1 MNSVKPRSRAS
12 IMALGII
19 SAFAIIIVRLFWLQV
34 LNAQKYKALAN
45 NEQMKQ
51 YEIPASRGLIY
62 AMNGN
67 KTSKLVMN
75 ETVYTLFI
83 DPQEYNK
90 NKKDEIIST
99 LKQVAGGNLVAGFE
113 KLFDKDNRYQV
124 LGKKLSRTQAEKIKD
139 KKYSGIGFTPETR
152 RVYPEGTLA
161 SQILG
166 FVNSSG
172 GNYGI
177 ETSFNKQ
184 LTGKNGTLKTTT
196 DVFGNSLM
204 IGSNDVDIP
213 AQNGENILLSIDR
226 NIQAKTEKVLKTKM
240 SEFGI
245 KNGSAVIVDP
255 SNGKVLAMANYP
267 TYNPANYGAVK
278 NASDF
283 NNNVTMM
290 PYENGSVI
298 KALTMAMGI
307 NEGVASADG
316 TYYNVDKVKIEDRTI
331 KNAVLGHTGQI
342 TFQTA
347 INYSLNTGMVE
358 IAKRLG
364 NGTINKTARDKMYE
378 YYHDRF
384 GLGKETGIEVSESA
398 GTVIPPDRAEGNA
411 VRYSNMSFG
420 QGMDT
425 TMIQTATAFSS
436 IVNGGILY
444 QPSLIAGTVDSNGD
458 IKKKDSVVRNS
469 NSISSDSSKQMRD
482 ILVKA
487 RKSVN
492 PPKDLPGYR
501 IGGKTGTSETLVNG
515 KYVENQTIG
524 SYVGFGGNNSPKFVI
539 MVSVWSEGKNIQG
552 NIHAQPIFT
561 EISNWLLNYLN
572 VKPGGN

>member
-177 ETSFNKQ
+177 EASFNKQ

-539 MVSVWSEGKNIQG
+539 MVSVWSEGKNVQG

>member
-124 LGKKLSRTQAEKIKD
+124 LGKKLSRTQAEKIKE

-152 RVYPEGTLA
+152 RVYPEGALA

-172 GNYGI
+172 GNYGV
-177 ETSFNKQ
+177 EASLNKQ
-184 LTGKNGTLKTTT
+184 LTGKNGMLKTTT

-240 SEFGI
+240 GEFGI
-245 KNGSAVIVDP
+245 KNGSAVVIDP
-255 SNGKVLAMANYP
+255 SSGKVLAMANYP
-267 TYNPANYGAVK
+267 TYDPANYGAVK

-316 TYYNVDKVKIEDRTI
+316 TYYNADKVKIEDRTI

-398 GTVIPPDRAEGNA
+398 GIVIPPDRAEGNA

-444 QPSLIAGTVDSNGD
+444 QPSLIAGTVDSNGN

-469 NSISSDSSKQMRD
+469 NSVSSDSSKQMRD

>member
-177 ETSFNKQ
+177 EASFNKQ

-398 GTVIPPDRAEGNA
+398 GIVIPPDRAEGNA

-444 QPSLIAGTVDSNGD
+444 QPSLIAGTVDSNGN

-469 NSISSDSSKQMRD
+469 NSVSSDSSKQMRD

>member
-1 MNSVKPRSRAS
+1 
-12 IMALGII
+12 MALGII

-124 LGKKLSRTQAEKIKD
+124 LGKKLSRTQAEKIKE

-152 RVYPEGTLA
+152 RVYPEGALA

-172 GNYGI
+172 GNYGV
-177 ETSFNKQ
+177 EASLNKQ
-184 LTGKNGTLKTTT
+184 LTGKNGMLKTTT

-240 SEFGI
+240 GEFGI
-245 KNGSAVIVDP
+245 KNGSAVVIDP
-255 SNGKVLAMANYP
+255 SSGKVLAMVNYP
-267 TYNPANYGAVK
+267 TYDPANYGAVK

-316 TYYNVDKVKIEDRTI
+316 TYYNADKVKIEDRTI

-364 NGTINKTARDKMYE
+364 NGTINKSARDKMYE

-384 GLGKETGIEVSESA
+384 GLGKKTGREVSESA
-398 GTVIPPDRAEGNA
+398 GIVIPPDRAEGNA

-469 NSISSDSSKQMRD
+469 NSVSSDSSRQMRD

>member
-124 LGKKLSRTQAEKIKD
+124 LGKKLSRTQAEKIKE

-152 RVYPEGTLA
+152 RVYPEGALA

-172 GNYGI
+172 GNYGV
-177 ETSFNKQ
+177 EASLNKQ
-184 LTGKNGTLKTTT
+184 LTGKNGMLKTTT

-240 SEFGI
+240 GEFGI
-245 KNGSAVIVDP
+245 KNGSAVVIDP
-255 SNGKVLAMANYP
+255 SSGKVLAMANYP
-267 TYNPANYGAVK
+267 TYDPANYGAVK

-316 TYYNVDKVKIEDRTI
+316 TYYNADKVKIEDRTI

-364 NGTINKTARDKMYE
+364 NGTINKSARDKMYE

-384 GLGKETGIEVSESA
+384 GLGKKTGIEVSESA
-398 GTVIPPDRAEGNA
+398 GIVIPPDRAEGNA

-469 NSISSDSSKQMRD
+469 NSVSSDSSRQMRD

-492 PPKDLPGYR
+492 PPKDLSGYR

>member
-177 ETSFNKQ
+177 EASFNKQ

-425 TMIQTATAFSS
+425 TMLQTATAFSS

-469 NSISSDSSKQMRD
+469 SSISSDSSKQMRD

>member
-1 MNSVKPRSRAS
+1 
-12 IMALGII
+12 MALGII

-90 NKKDEIIST
+90 NKKDEIINT
-99 LKQVAGGNLVAGFE
+99 LKQVAGGNLVSGFE

-124 LGKKLSRTQAEKIKD
+124 LGKKLSRIQAEKIKD

-152 RVYPEGTLA
+152 RVYPEGALA

-172 GNYGI
+172 GNYGV
-177 ETSFNKQ
+177 EASLNKQ
-184 LTGKNGTLKTTT
+184 LTGKNGMLKTTT

-226 NIQAKTEKVLKTKM
+226 NIQAKAEKTLKDKM
-240 SEFGI
+240 AEFGI
-245 KNGSAVIVDP
+245 KNGSVVVLDP
-255 SNGKVLAMANYP
+255 SNGKVMAMANYP
-267 TYNPANYGAVK
+267 TYDPANYGAVK

-290 PYENGSVI
+290 PFENGSVI

-316 TYYNVDKVKIEDRTI
+316 TYYNTDKVKIEDRTI

-378 YYHDRF
+378 YYYDRF

-398 GTVIPPDRAEGNA
+398 GIVIPPDSAEGNA

-425 TMIQTATAFSS
+425 TMLQTATAFSS
-436 IVNGGILY
+436 IVNGGTLY
-444 QPSLIAGTVDSNGD
+444 QPSLIAGTVDSSGN
-458 IKKKDSVVRNS
+458 IKKKDSIVRNT
-469 NSISSDSSKQMRD
+469 NSISSDASKQMRD

>member
-124 LGKKLSRTQAEKIKD
+124 LGKKLSRTQAEKIKE

-152 RVYPEGTLA
+152 RVYPEGALA

-172 GNYGI
+172 GNYGV
-177 ETSFNKQ
+177 EASLNKQ
-184 LTGKNGTLKTTT
+184 LTGKNGILKTTT

-240 SEFGI
+240 GEFGI
-245 KNGSAVIVDP
+245 KNGSAVVIDP
-255 SNGKVLAMANYP
+255 SSGKVLAMANYP
-267 TYNPANYGAVK
+267 TYDPANYGAVK

-316 TYYNVDKVKIEDRTI
+316 TYYNADKVKIEDRTI

-364 NGTINKTARDKMYE
+364 NGTINKSARDKMYE

-384 GLGKETGIEVSESA
+384 GLGKKTGIEVSESA
-398 GTVIPPDRAEGNA
+398 GIVIPPDRAEGNA

-469 NSISSDSSKQMRD
+469 NSVSSDSSKQMRD

-492 PPKDLPGYR
+492 PPKDLSGYR

>member
-90 NKKDEIIST
+90 NKKDEIINT
-99 LKQVAGGNLVAGFE
+99 LKQVAGGNLVSGFE

-124 LGKKLSRTQAEKIKD
+124 LGKKLSRIQAEKIKD

-152 RVYPEGTLA
+152 RVYPEGALA

-172 GNYGI
+172 GNYGV
-177 ETSFNKQ
+177 EASLNKQ
-184 LTGKNGTLKTTT
+184 LTGKNGMLKTTT

-226 NIQAKTEKVLKTKM
+226 NIQAKAEKTLKDKM
-240 SEFGI
+240 AEFGI
-245 KNGSAVIVDP
+245 KNGSVVVLDP
-255 SNGKVLAMANYP
+255 SNGKVMAMANYP
-267 TYNPANYGAVK
+267 TYDPANYGAVK

-290 PYENGSVI
+290 PFENGSVI

-316 TYYNVDKVKIEDRTI
+316 TYYNTDKVKIEDRTI

-378 YYHDRF
+378 YYYDRF

-398 GTVIPPDRAEGNA
+398 GIVIPPDSAEGNA

-425 TMIQTATAFSS
+425 TMLQTATAFSS
-436 IVNGGILY
+436 IVNGGTLY
-444 QPSLIAGTVDSNGD
+444 QPSLIAGTVDSSGN
-458 IKKKDSVVRNS
+458 IKKKDSIVRNT
-469 NSISSDSSKQMRD
+469 NSISSDASKQMRD

>member
-67 KTSKLVMN
+67 KMSKLVMN

-90 NKKDEIIST
+90 NKKDEIINT
-99 LKQVAGGNLVAGFE
+99 LKQVAGGNLVSGFE
-113 KLFDKDNRYQV
+113 KLFDKNNRYQV
-124 LGKKLSRTQAEKIKD
+124 LGRKLSRTQAEKIKE

-152 RVYPEGTLA
+152 RVYPEGALA

-177 ETSFNKQ
+177 EASFNKQ

-226 NIQAKTEKVLKTKM
+226 NIQAKAEKTLKDKM
-240 SEFGI
+240 AEFGI
-245 KNGSAVIVDP
+245 KNGSVVVLDP
-255 SNGKVLAMANYP
+255 SNGKVMAMANYP
-267 TYNPANYGAVK
+267 TYDPANYGAVK

-290 PYENGSVI
+290 PFENGSVI

-316 TYYNVDKVKIEDRTI
+316 TYYNTDKVKIEDRTI

-378 YYHDRF
+378 YYYDRF
-384 GLGKETGIEVSESA
+384 GLGKGTGIEVSESA
-398 GTVIPPDRAEGNA
+398 GIVIPPDSAEGNA

-425 TMIQTATAFSS
+425 TMLQTATAFSS
-436 IVNGGILY
+436 IVNGGVLY
-444 QPSLIAGTVDSNGD
+444 QPSLIAGTVDSND
-458 IKKKDSVVRNS
+458 NIKKKDSVVRNS
-469 NSISSDSSKQMRD
+469 NSVSSDSSKQMRD

>member
-1 MNSVKPRSRAS
+1 
-12 IMALGII
+12 MALGII

-124 LGKKLSRTQAEKIKD
+124 LGKKLSRTQAEKIKE

-152 RVYPEGTLA
+152 RVYPEGSLA

-172 GNYGI
+172 GNYGV
-177 ETSFNKQ
+177 EASLNKQ
-184 LTGKNGTLKTTT
+184 LTGKNGMLKTTT

-240 SEFGI
+240 GEFGI
-245 KNGSAVIVDP
+245 KNGSAVVIDP
-255 SNGKVLAMANYP
+255 SSGKVLAMANYP
-267 TYNPANYGAVK
+267 TYDPANYGAVK

-316 TYYNVDKVKIEDRTI
+316 TYYNADKVKIEDRTI

-364 NGTINKTARDKMYE
+364 NGTINKSARDKMYE

-384 GLGKETGIEVSESA
+384 GLGKKTGIEVSESA
-398 GTVIPPDRAEGNA
+398 GIVIPPDRAEGNA

-425 TMIQTATAFSS
+425 TMLQTATAFSS
-436 IVNGGILY
+436 IVNGGTLY
-444 QPSLIAGTVDSNGD
+444 QPSLIAGTVDSSGN
-458 IKKKDSVVRNS
+458 IKKKDSIVRNT
-469 NSISSDSSKQMRD
+469 NSISSDASKQMRD

-539 MVSVWSEGKNIQG
+539 MVSVWSEGKNVQG

>member
-19 SAFAIIIVRLFWLQV
+19 SAFAMIIVRLFWLQV

-67 KTSKLVMN
+67 KISKLVMN
-75 ETVYTLFI
+75 EIVYTLFI

-90 NKKDEIIST
+90 NKKDEIINT
-99 LKQVAGGNLVAGFE
+99 LKQVAGGNLVSGFE

-124 LGKKLSRTQAEKIKD
+124 LGKKLSRTQAEKIKE

-152 RVYPEGTLA
+152 RVYPEGDLA

-166 FVNSSG
+166 FVNSNG

-177 ETSFNKQ
+177 EASLNKQ
-184 LTGKNGTLKTTT
+184 LTGKNGMLKTTT

-213 AQNGENILLSIDR
+213 VQNGENIVLSIDR

-245 KNGSAVIVDP
+245 KNGSAVVMDP
-255 SNGKVLAMANYP
+255 SNGKILAIANYP
-267 TYNPANYGAVK
+267 TYDPANYGAVK

-290 PYENGSVI
+290 PFENGSVI

-316 TYYNVDKVKIEDRTI
+316 TYYNADKIKVEDRTI

-364 NGTINKTARDKMYE
+364 NGNISKTARDKMYE

-384 GLGKETGIEVSESA
+384 GLGRKTGIEVSESA
-398 GTVIPPDRAEGNA
+398 GIVISPDSAEGNA

-425 TMIQTATAFSS
+425 TMLQTATAFSS
-436 IVNGGILY
+436 IVNGGTLY

-469 NSISSDSSKQMRD
+469 NSVSSDSSKQMRD
-482 ILVKA
+482 ILAKA

>member
-1 MNSVKPRSRAS
+1 
-12 IMALGII
+12 MALGII

-177 ETSFNKQ
+177 EASFNKQ

>member
-177 ETSFNKQ
+177 EASFNKQ

-458 IKKKDSVVRNS
+458 IKKKDSVVQNS

>member
-62 AMNGN
+62 VMNGN

-177 ETSFNKQ
+177 EASFNKQ

>member
-1 MNSVKPRSRAS
+1 
-12 IMALGII
+12 MALGII

-62 AMNGN
+62 VMNGN

-152 RVYPEGTLA
+152 RVYPEGALA

-177 ETSFNKQ
+177 EASFNKQ

-267 TYNPANYGAVK
+267 TYDPANYGAVK
-278 NASDF
+278 NAGDF

-316 TYYNVDKVKIEDRTI
+316 TYYNADKVKIEDRTI

-384 GLGKETGIEVSESA
+384 GLGKETGIEVSEST
-398 GTVIPPDRAEGNA
+398 GIVISPDKAEGNA

-444 QPSLIAGTVDSNGD
+444 QPSLIAGTVDSNGN
-458 IKKKDSVVRNS
+458 IKKKDNVVRNS
-469 NSISSDSSKQMRD
+469 NSVSSDSSRQMRD

-539 MVSVWSEGKNIQG
+539 MVSVWSEGKNVQG

>member
-177 ETSFNKQ
+177 EASFNKQ

-364 NGTINKTARDKMYE
+364 NGTINKSARDKMYE

-384 GLGKETGIEVSESA
+384 GLGKKTGIEVSESA
-398 GTVIPPDRAEGNA
+398 GIVIPPDRAEGNA

-458 IKKKDSVVRNS
+458 IKKKDSVVQNS

-492 PPKDLPGYR
+492 PPKDLSGYR

>member
-124 LGKKLSRTQAEKIKD
+124 LGKKLSRTQAEKIKE

-152 RVYPEGTLA
+152 RVYPEGALA

-172 GNYGI
+172 GNYGV
-177 ETSFNKQ
+177 EASLNKQ
-184 LTGKNGTLKTTT
+184 LTGKNGMLKTTT

-240 SEFGI
+240 GEFGI
-245 KNGSAVIVDP
+245 KNGSAVVIDP
-255 SNGKVLAMANYP
+255 SSGKVLAMVNYP

-316 TYYNVDKVKIEDRTI
+316 TYYNADKVKIEDRTI

-364 NGTINKTARDKMYE
+364 NGTINKSARDKMYE

-469 NSISSDSSKQMRD
+469 NSVSSDSSRQMRD

>member
-1 MNSVKPRSRAS
+1 
-12 IMALGII
+12 MALGII

>member
-62 AMNGN
+62 VMNGN

-90 NKKDEIIST
+90 NKKDEIINT
-99 LKQVAGGNLVAGFE
+99 LKQVAGGNLVSGFE
-113 KLFDKDNRYQV
+113 KLFDKNNRYQV
-124 LGKKLSRTQAEKIKD
+124 LGRKLSRTQAEKIKE

-152 RVYPEGTLA
+152 RVYPEGALA

-172 GNYGI
+172 GNYGV
-177 ETSFNKQ
+177 EASLNKQ

-213 AQNGENILLSIDR
+213 AQNGENIVLSIDR

-240 SEFGI
+240 GEFGI
-245 KNGSAVIVDP
+245 KNGSAVVIDP

-267 TYNPANYGAVK
+267 TYDPANYGAVK
-278 NASDF
+278 NAGDF

-290 PYENGSVI
+290 PFENGSVI
-298 KALTMAMGI
+298 KALTMAMGV

-316 TYYNVDKVKIEDRTI
+316 TYYNADKVKIEDRTI

-364 NGTINKTARDKMYE
+364 NGTINKTARNKMYE

-384 GLGKETGIEVSESA
+384 GLGKETGIEVSEST
-398 GTVIPPDRAEGNA
+398 GIVIPPDSAEGNA

-425 TMIQTATAFSS
+425 TMLQTATAFSS
-436 IVNGGILY
+436 IVNGGTLY
-444 QPSLIAGTVDSNGD
+444 QPSLITGTVDFSGN
-458 IKKKDSVVRNS
+458 IKKKDSVVRNT
-469 NSISSDSSKQMRD
+469 NSISSDASKQMRD
-482 ILVKA
+482 ILIKA

-561 EISNWLLNYLN
+561 EISNWLLNYLE
-572 VKPGGN
+572 VKPTN

>member
-1 MNSVKPRSRAS
+1 MNSVKLRSRAS

-152 RVYPEGTLA
+152 RVYPEGALA

-177 ETSFNKQ
+177 EASFNKQ

-283 NNNVTMM
+283 NNNVTIM

-316 TYYNVDKVKIEDRTI
+316 TYYNADKVKIEDRTI

-384 GLGKETGIEVSESA
+384 GLGKETGIEVSEST
-398 GTVIPPDRAEGNA
+398 GIVISPDKAEGNA

-425 TMIQTATAFSS
+425 TMLQTATAFSS

-469 NSISSDSSKQMRD
+469 NSVSSDSSKQMRD

>member
-124 LGKKLSRTQAEKIKD
+124 LGKKLSRTQAEKIKE

-152 RVYPEGTLA
+152 RVYPEGSLA

-172 GNYGI
+172 GNYGV
-177 ETSFNKQ
+177 EASLNKQ
-184 LTGKNGTLKTTT
+184 LTGKNGMLKTTT

-240 SEFGI
+240 GEFGV
-245 KNGSAVIVDP
+245 KNGSAVVIDP
-255 SNGKVLAMANYP
+255 SSGKVLAMANYP
-267 TYNPANYGAVK
+267 TYDPANYGAVK

-316 TYYNVDKVKIEDRTI
+316 TYYNADKVKIEDRTI

-364 NGTINKTARDKMYE
+364 NGTINKSARDKMYE

-384 GLGKETGIEVSESA
+384 GLGKKTGIEVSESA
-398 GTVIPPDRAEGNA
+398 GIVIPPDRAEGNA

-425 TMIQTATAFSS
+425 TMLQTATAFSS
-436 IVNGGILY
+436 IVNGGTLY
-444 QPSLIAGTVDSNGD
+444 QPSLIAGTVDSSGN
-458 IKKKDSVVRNS
+458 IKKKDSIVRNT
-469 NSISSDSSKQMRD
+469 NSISSDASKQMRD

-539 MVSVWSEGKNIQG
+539 MVSVWSEGKNVQG

>member
-1 MNSVKPRSRAS
+1 MNSVKLRSRAS

-62 AMNGN
+62 VMNGN

-152 RVYPEGTLA
+152 RVYPEGALA

-177 ETSFNKQ
+177 EASFNKQ

-267 TYNPANYGAVK
+267 TYDPANYGAVK
-278 NASDF
+278 NAGDF

-316 TYYNVDKVKIEDRTI
+316 TYYNADKVKIEDRTI

-384 GLGKETGIEVSESA
+384 GLGKETGIEVSEST
-398 GTVIPPDRAEGNA
+398 GIVISPDKAEGNA

-444 QPSLIAGTVDSNGD
+444 QPSLIAGTVDSNGN
-458 IKKKDSVVRNS
+458 IKKKDNVVRNS
-469 NSISSDSSKQMRD
+469 NSVSSDSSRQMRD

-539 MVSVWSEGKNIQG
+539 MVSVWSEGKNVQG

>member
-1 MNSVKPRSRAS
+1 
-12 IMALGII
+12 MALGII

-177 ETSFNKQ
+177 EASFNKQ

-539 MVSVWSEGKNIQG
+539 MVSVWSEGKNVQG

>member
-124 LGKKLSRTQAEKIKD
+124 LGKKLSRTQAEKIKE

-152 RVYPEGTLA
+152 RVYPEGALA

-172 GNYGI
+172 GNYGV
-177 ETSFNKQ
+177 EASLNKQ
-184 LTGKNGTLKTTT
+184 LTGKNGMLKTTT

-240 SEFGI
+240 GEFGI
-245 KNGSAVIVDP
+245 KNGSAVVIDP
-255 SNGKVLAMANYP
+255 SSGKVLAMANYP
-267 TYNPANYGAVK
+267 TYDPANYGAVK

-307 NEGVASADG
+307 NEGVASADV
-316 TYYNVDKVKIEDRTI
+316 TYYNADKVKIEDRTI

-364 NGTINKTARDKMYE
+364 NGTINKSARDKMYE

-384 GLGKETGIEVSESA
+384 GLGNKTGIEVSESA
-398 GTVIPPDRAEGNA
+398 GIVIPPDRAEGNA

-469 NSISSDSSKQMRD
+469 NSVSSDSSRQMRD

>member
-67 KTSKLVMN
+67 KMSKLVMN

-124 LGKKLSRTQAEKIKD
+124 LGKKLSRTQAEKIKE

-152 RVYPEGTLA
+152 RVYPEGALA

-177 ETSFNKQ
+177 EASFNKQ

-398 GTVIPPDRAEGNA
+398 GTIIPPDRAEGNA

>member
-1 MNSVKPRSRAS
+1 
-12 IMALGII
+12 MALGII
-19 SAFAIIIVRLFWLQV
+19 SAFAMIIVRLFWLQV

-67 KTSKLVMN
+67 KISKLVMN
-75 ETVYTLFI
+75 EIVYTLFI

-90 NKKDEIIST
+90 NKKDEIINT
-99 LKQVAGGNLVAGFE
+99 LKQVAGGNLVSGFE

-124 LGKKLSRTQAEKIKD
+124 LGKKLSRTQAEKIKE

-152 RVYPEGTLA
+152 RVYPEGDLA

-166 FVNSSG
+166 FVNSNG

-177 ETSFNKQ
+177 EASLNKQ
-184 LTGKNGTLKTTT
+184 LTGKNGMLKTTT

-213 AQNGENILLSIDR
+213 VQNGENIVLSIDR

-245 KNGSAVIVDP
+245 KNGSAVVMDP
-255 SNGKVLAMANYP
+255 SNGKILAIANYP
-267 TYNPANYGAVK
+267 TYDPANYGAVK

-290 PYENGSVI
+290 PFENGSVI

-316 TYYNVDKVKIEDRTI
+316 TYYNADKIKVEDRTI

-364 NGTINKTARDKMYE
+364 NGNISKTARDKMYE

-384 GLGKETGIEVSESA
+384 GLGRKTGIEVSESA
-398 GTVIPPDRAEGNA
+398 GIVISPDSAEGNA

-425 TMIQTATAFSS
+425 TMLQTATAFSS
-436 IVNGGILY
+436 IVNGGTLY

-469 NSISSDSSKQMRD
+469 NSVSSDSSKQMRD
-482 ILVKA
+482 ILAKA

>member
-124 LGKKLSRTQAEKIKD
+124 LGKKLSRTQAEKIKE

-152 RVYPEGTLA
+152 RVYPEGALA

-172 GNYGI
+172 GNYGV
-177 ETSFNKQ
+177 EASLNKQ
-184 LTGKNGTLKTTT
+184 LTGKNGMLKTTT

-240 SEFGI
+240 GEFGI
-245 KNGSAVIVDP
+245 KNGSAVVIDP
-255 SNGKVLAMANYP
+255 SSGKVLAMANYP
-267 TYNPANYGAVK
+267 TYDPANYGAVK

-316 TYYNVDKVKIEDRTI
+316 TYYNADKVKIEDRTI

-398 GTVIPPDRAEGNA
+398 GIVIPPDRAEGNA

-444 QPSLIAGTVDSNGD
+444 QPSLIAGTVDSNGN
-458 IKKKDSVVRNS
+458 IKKKDSVFRNS
-469 NSISSDSSKQMRD
+469 NSVSSDSSKQMRD

>member
-62 AMNGN
+62 VMNGN

-99 LKQVAGGNLVAGFE
+99 LKQVAGGNLVSGFE

-152 RVYPEGTLA
+152 RVYPEGALA

-172 GNYGI
+172 GNYGV
-177 ETSFNKQ
+177 EASLNKQ
-184 LTGKNGTLKTTT
+184 LTGKNGMLKTTT

-213 AQNGENILLSIDR
+213 ARNGENIVLSIDR

-245 KNGSAVIVDP
+245 KNGSAVVIDP
-255 SNGKVLAMANYP
+255 SSGKVLAMANYP
-267 TYNPANYGAVK
+267 TYDPANYGAVK
-278 NASDF
+278 NAGDF

-290 PYENGSVI
+290 PFENGSVI
-298 KALTMAMGI
+298 KALTMAMGV

-316 TYYNVDKVKIEDRTI
+316 TYYNADKVKIEDRTI

-364 NGTINKTARDKMYE
+364 DGTINKTARNKMYE

-384 GLGKETGIEVSESA
+384 GLGKETGIEVSEST
-398 GTVIPPDRAEGNA
+398 GIVISPDKAEGNA

-425 TMIQTATAFSS
+425 TMLQTATAFSS

-469 NSISSDSSKQMRD
+469 NSVSSDSSKQMRD

>member
-177 ETSFNKQ
+177 EASFNKQ